1 MISFDSVRLIETML
15 APGIMISAC
24 GLLLLGIH
32 NKYGIVVNRIRV
44 LEEEKRNLIPGFI
57 EKTLNIYQSKRL
69 ESIESQIIRFEYRVK
84 LIRNVVFFYTL
95 SVALF
100 VMSSLSIG
108 LNHLLKVDWL
118 NPLSLIFFLTG
129 MLCVL
134 IGIIF
139 AAHEVWKGYEIV
151 RIEVRESKI
160 PI

>member
-1 MISFDSVRLIETML
+1 ML

-32 NKYGIVVNRIRV
+32 NKYSIVVNRIRV
-44 LEEEKRNLIPGFI
+44 LEEEKRSLIPGFV

-69 ESIESQIIRFEYRVK
+69 ESIQSQIVRFEYRVK

-100 VMSSLSIG
+100 VLSSLSIG
-108 LNHLLKVDWL
+108 LSYIIESRWAE
-118 NPLSLIFFLTG
+118 SFSMAFFLAG
-129 MLCVL
+129 MISVL

-139 AAHEVWKGYEIV
+139 AAREVWKGYEIV
-151 RIEVRESKI
+151 QIEVQESRI
-160 PI
+160 PE